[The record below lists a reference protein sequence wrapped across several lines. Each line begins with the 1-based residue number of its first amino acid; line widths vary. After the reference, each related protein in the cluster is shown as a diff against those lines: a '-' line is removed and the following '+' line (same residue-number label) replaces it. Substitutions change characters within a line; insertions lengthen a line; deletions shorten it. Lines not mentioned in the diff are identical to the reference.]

1 MRMLGLITA
10 LLILPAC
17 ASSKPVQQQGDVGRG
32 LASWYGQEYA
42 GRTTAN
48 GEIFDPLKLTAAH
61 RTLPFGTVLEVRNPS
76 NGRTVEVRINDR
88 GPFIGNRVI
97 DLSYGA
103 AQRIDMLAAGVV
115 EVEFRVMRLGAGER
129 EAPRPLVVSTGSET
143 ARAAGEAPPVA
154 FPLPSQVSS
163 IAPQVT
169 RGTSDEIDVDVEV
182 IRGGVVTRKTVAQ
195 DGRTIVDGA
204 TGAPLPAV
212 TPRRATPA
220 PVSRGFLL
228 QLGAFQA
235 QERAEA
241 LAAKVRPLAA
251 GVYIEAYR
259 DLHRV
264 RVGPFSTRAAAEEMK
279 ARLDRG
285 GIESMVLT
293 D

>member
-1 MRMLGLITA
+1 MRMLGLITL

-61 RTLPFGTVLEVRNPS
+61 RTLPFGTILEVRNPA
-76 NGRTVEVRINDR
+76 NGQSVEVRINDR

-103 AQRIDMLAAGVV
+103 AQRIDMLAAGVA
-115 EVEFRVMRLGAGER
+115 EVEFRVLRMGAGER
-129 EAPRPLVVSTGSET
+129 EAPRPLVVTTGSGT
-143 ARAAGEAPPVA
+143 ARAAGEPPPVVI
-154 FPLPSQVSS
+154 PLPSQVSS
-163 IAPQVT
+163 VVPQT
-169 RGTSDEIDVDVEV
+169 SRGRVEEVDVEV
-182 IRGGVVTRKTVAQ
+182 ETIRGGVVTRKTVAQ

-212 TPRRATPA
+212 TPRRTTPA
-220 PVSRGFLL
+220 PVSRGFVL

-235 QERAEA
+235 NERAEA

-251 GVYIEAYR
+251 AVYIEAYR

-279 ARLDRG
+279 ERLERG
-285 GIESMVLT
+285 GIEAMVLT